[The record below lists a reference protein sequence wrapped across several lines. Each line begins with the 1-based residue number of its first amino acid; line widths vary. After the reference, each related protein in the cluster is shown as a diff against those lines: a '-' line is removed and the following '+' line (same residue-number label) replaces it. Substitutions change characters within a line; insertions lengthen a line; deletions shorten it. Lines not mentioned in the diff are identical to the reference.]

1 MPRGVMAGR
10 GGGRGHTSVWAP
22 RTGTCPPLHPRTSVP
37 ACPASQGPPG
47 THSILL
53 MEASG
58 LATAFTET
66 HFKRVSHNVPIHKNQ
81 DFSLKVILPSVL
93 LKL

>member
-1 MPRGVMAGR
+1 M
-10 GGGRGHTSVWAP
+10 
-22 RTGTCPPLHPRTSVP
+22 P

-53 MEASG
+53 MGDGG
-58 LATAFTET
+58 LATSFIKLTFE
-66 HFKRVSHNVPIHKNQ
+66 RVSHNVPIHKNQ
-81 DFSLKVILPSVL
+81 DFSLKVTLSSVL